1 MKREYS
7 RVPAADSLLL
17 YLCLYLRYMNK
28 FFVFIT
34 LSLSCL
40 AGLHSHAQKL
50 SSADR
55 KLIIKKED
63 SLKVFAD
70 SMINGETA
78 GKRFLSDSQFVKTF
92 VRTLKLPYSFSY
104 PFDSLPTVSKL
115 YPADSSFRIFTWQLK
130 KDEYM
135 YYQKGAIQMKTPDGS
150 LKLFPLFD
158 ASMFTGKPQDSVRTR
173 KNWIGAIYYR
183 IIQKEFNGKKYYTLL
198 GFDDYTVSSN
208 RKWMEVMSF
217 DDNGEPVFGGPVI
230 SFKDDTSKVK
240 PVLNRFDIE
249 YKKEAR
255 TQFNYNPEMDM
266 IVYDHLVSETDE
278 PGKKDT
284 YIPDGDFE
292 GFRWENGQWVHV
304 DKVFNFKL
312 KEGEVPA
319 EATIKD
325 DAGNINEKKLMEQ
338 SEKNIE
344 NARKKEEAAK
354 KPVKKKE

>member
-1 MKREYS
+1 MKKPLFLIVCFFVCICS
-7 RVPAADSLLL
+7 VRVQAQKQGLPDK
-17 YLCLYLRYMNK
+17 K
-28 FFVFIT
+28 FF
-34 LSLSCL
+34 
-40 AGLHSHAQKL
+40 A
-50 SSADR
+50 R
-55 KLIIKKED
+55 KED
-63 SLKVFAD
+63 SLKIYAD

-78 GKRFLSDSQFVKTF
+78 GKRFLSDSQFVRTF
-92 VRTLKLPYSFSY
+92 VRALVAPNSFYYS
-104 PFDSLPTVSKL
+104 FDSLPTVSKL
-115 YPADSSFRIFTWQLK
+115 YPPDSSFRIFTWQLK

-135 YYQKGAIQMKTPDGS
+135 YYQKGAIQMKTTDGR

-158 ASMFTGKPQDSVRTR
+158 ASMFTGKPLDSVRTR

-183 IIQKEFNGKKYYTLL
+183 IIQKTFNGKNYYTLL

-208 RKWMEVMSF
+208 RKWMEVLSF
-217 DDNGEPVFGGPVI
+217 DDQTGEPVFGGNVI

-255 TQFNYNPEMDM
+255 TMFNYNPDMDM
-266 IVYDHLVSETDE
+266 IIYDHLISETEE
-278 PGKKDT
+278 PGKKET

-292 GFRWENGQWVHV
+292 GFKWENGQWVHV

-312 KEGEVPA
+312 QNGEFPQ

-325 DAGNINEKKLMEQ
+325 AEGNADEKKLMEQ

-344 NARKKEEAAK
+344 NARKREAAEK
-354 KPVKKKE
+354 KLAGKKKSGN

>member
-1 MKREYS
+1 
-7 RVPAADSLLL
+7 
-17 YLCLYLRYMNK
+17 MNK
-28 FFVFIT
+28 LFIFFLTFIT
-34 LSLSCL
+34 CL
-40 AGLHSHAQKL
+40 AAMGANAQKL
-50 SSADR
+50 SPAE
-55 KLIIKKED
+55 KKVFAKKED
-63 SLKVFAD
+63 SLKIYAD

-92 VRTLKLPYSFSY
+92 VRTLKINHSFSY
-104 PFDSLPTVSKL
+104 RFDSLPTVSKL

-130 KDEYM
+130 KDEYL

-158 ASMFTGKPQDSVRTR
+158 ASMFTGKPNDSVRTR

-183 IIQKEFNGKKYYTLL
+183 IIQKSFNGKNYYTLL

-217 DDNGEPVFGGPVI
+217 DDQSGEPVFGGPMI
-230 SFKDDTSKVK
+230 TFKDDTSKVK

-255 TQFNYNPEMDM
+255 TLFNYNPEMDM
-266 IVYDHLVSETDE
+266 IIYDHLISETNE
-278 PGKKDT
+278 PEKKET

-292 GFRWENGQWVHV
+292 GFKWENGQWVHV

-312 KEGEVPA
+312 KNGEFPQ

-325 DAGNINEKKLMEQ
+325 EGGNIDEKKLMEQ

-344 NARKKEEAAK
+344 NAKKKEAAEKKPAAK
-354 KPVKKKE
+354 KKAGDQ

>member
-1 MKREYS
+1 
-7 RVPAADSLLL
+7 
-17 YLCLYLRYMNK
+17 MNK
-28 FFVFIT
+28 LTILV
-34 LSLSCL
+34 LSSFSCFL
-40 AGLHSHAQKL
+40 AVTANAQKL
-50 SSADR
+50 SAADK
-55 KLIIKKED
+55 KLFGKKED
-63 SLKVFAD
+63 SLKIYAD
-70 SMINGETA
+70 SMINGEMA

-92 VRTLKLPYSFSY
+92 VRTLKITHSFLY

-115 YPADSSFRIFTWQLK
+115 YPPDSTFRIFTWQLK

-158 ASMFTGKPQDSVRTR
+158 ASMFTAKPEDSVRTR

-183 IIQKEFNGKKYYTLL
+183 VIQKTFNGKKYYTLL
-198 GFDDYTVSSN
+198 GFDDYTESSN

-217 DDNGEPVFGGPVI
+217 DDQSGEPVFGGPMI
-230 SFKDDTSKVK
+230 TFKDDTGKLK
-240 PVLNRFDIE
+240 PVVNRFDIE

-255 TQFNYNPEMDM
+255 TVFNYNPEMDM
-266 IVYDHLVSETDE
+266 IIYDHLISETEE

-292 GFRWENGQWVHV
+292 GFKWENGQWVHV

-312 KEGEVPA
+312 QNGEFPQ

-325 DAGNINEKKLMEQ
+325 AQGNVDEKKLMEQ

-344 NARKKEEAAK
+344 NAKKK
-354 KPVKKKE
+354 TPVKKKTGDN

>member
-1 MKREYS
+1 MIKT
-7 RVPAADSLLL
+7 VLFLFAVV
-17 YLCLYLRYMNK
+17 LCVIALP
-28 FFVFIT
+28 VT
-34 LSLSCL
+34 
-40 AGLHSHAQKL
+40 AQKL
-50 SSADR
+50 GIAD
-55 KLIIKKED
+55 KKILAKKED
-63 SLKVFAD
+63 SLKVYAD
-70 SMINGETA
+70 SMINGDRA
-78 GKRFLSDSQFVKTF
+78 GTRFLADSQFVKTF
-92 VRTLKLPYSFSY
+92 VRSLKINNSFSY
-104 PFDSLPTVSKL
+104 TFDSLPTVSKL

-158 ASMFTGKPQDSVRTR
+158 ASMFTGKPQDSVRSR

-183 IIQKEFNGKKYYTLL
+183 LIQKEFNGRKYYTLL

-208 RKWMEVMSF
+208 RKWMEVLSF
-217 DDNGEPVFGGPVI
+217 DPQTGEPVFGGPMI
-230 SFKDDTSKVK
+230 TFKDDTSKVK

-255 TQFNYNPEMDM
+255 TLFNYNPEMDM
-266 IVYDHLVSETDE
+266 IIYDHLISESEE

-292 GFRWENGQWVHV
+292 GFKWQNGQWVHV
-304 DKVFNFKL
+304 EKVFNFKL
-312 KEGEVPA
+312 KEGEVPV

-325 DAGNINEKKLMEQ
+325 AGGNINEKKLMEQ

-344 NARKKEEAAK
+344 DAKKREAAEK
-354 KPVKKKE
+354 KPAVKKKTGN